1 MTAARSRRGTRR
13 PYFAWIVTW
22 ATIGFLFLPIV
33 VAVVY
38 SFNSSKSLALFEG
51 FSLRWYGKLFA
62 DQEILASLSV
72 SVYLAALSTL
82 ISVVLGTLLAFGLVR
97 AGRRWSGLGDSTV
110 FLRLISPETA
120 IAVALLL
127 MFTQLG
133 IQLSFV
139 TLLLAHIS
147 LCIVFV
153 TVVVRSRLAAI
164 SDETE
169 DAAMDLG
176 ATPWEAVRFATLPQL
191 TPAIIAAALLAFVI
205 SFDNFV
211 TSFFT
216 SGIGTPPLPVRIY
229 SMIRFGVT
237 PEVNAVGIV
246 MLVLTIAAIALA
258 FATTRWLSR
267 RARTKELS

>member
-1 MTAARSRRGTRR
+1 MSATPVRRRQRR
-13 PYFAWIVTW
+13 PVLAWAVTW
-22 ATIGFLFLPIV
+22 ATIVFLFLPIV
-33 VAVVY
+33 VAFVY

-51 FSLRWYGKLFA
+51 VSLRWYRSLFQN
-62 DQEILASLSV
+62 QEVLASLGV
-72 SVYLAALSTL
+72 SVYLALLATAVSL
-82 ISVVLGTLLAFGLVR
+82 VLGTLLAFGLVR
-97 AGRRWSGLGDSTV
+97 AGRRWSGLGDSVV

-120 IAVALLL
+120 IAVAMLL

-133 IQLSFV
+133 IQLSFA

-153 TVVVRSRLAAI
+153 TVVVRSRLATI
-164 SDETE
+164 SEDTE

-191 TPAIIAAALLAFVI
+191 APAIIAAALLSFVI

-246 MLVLTIAAIALA
+246 MLILTIAAIALA
-258 FATTRWLSR
+258 FAMTRWLSR
-267 RARTKELS
+267 RARMKEHV